1 MNCERMEKLWITYL
15 DGRAT
20 PRERREA
27 EQHLAAC
34 PACAR
39 RLEEYRGVWKLLEEV
54 PAVDPSPWF
63 DARLRQRVAAEPA
76 PSGWRRI
83 AAWLPQ
89 PRLALATLAL
99 VALGFWAAITP
110 PRTVVKQP
118 VVAMNEQEEFK
129 MIKNMQVLENYDV
142 LKDLDTLNE
151 VQGNG
156 N

>member
-34 PACAR
+34 PACSR

-76 PSGWRRI
+76 PSGLRRLLE
-83 AAWLPQ
+83 WLPQ

-99 VALGFWAAITP
+99 VVLGFWVASAP
-110 PRTVVKQP
+110 PQP
-118 VVAMNEQEEFK
+118 QQALPAVSMNEQEEFK
-129 MIKNMQVLENYDV
+129 MIKNMHVLENYDLV
-142 LKDLDTLNE
+142 KELNTPGE
-151 VQGNG
+151 LQGN
-156 N
+156 